1 MKFWFNFLSISCLL
15 FLNSCQRQLVG
26 LFKEGHLSNT
36 SEVVEVTFTVENG
49 LIIIPAEI
57 EGNTYRF
64 LLDTGAPNILSKE
77 LAEKIEFMKVRK
89 IKTNDSQGNSSVLD
103 YVNLKKININGAN
116 FTNTTA
122 GIADLQQVEA
132 IACLNIDGLIG
143 ANLMKNAY
151 WQIDYQ
157 NNIIRIIPEKK
168 DLIIPPN
175 SFSIPFTSDL
185 TGTPIVHLT
194 IGSTTIKRLKVDTG
208 SVGFISTEYDHL
220 KELKSNNEIINERT
234 SFGANSVG
242 IFGISSNDTSKQ
254 VLLKKISIGDLT
266 LDNQIVDFKKGKNSL
281 LGMSFLKNYLVTIDW
296 NNNLISLTPQSNFNN
311 SFAESF
317 GISLYKTGDK
327 MIVSSITEGSSA
339 QTAGIRVGDTV
350 LNVNELDV
358 SNTSLEEYCKIIKMV
373 RIKEADNLR
382 LIIENE
388 NGKNEYH
395 ITKMPP
401 LTN

>member
-15 FLNSCQRQLVG
+15 LLNSCQKQLVG

-49 LIIIPAEI
+49 LMIIPVEI

-103 YVNLKKININGAN
+103 YVKLKKININGAN

-157 NNIIRIIPEKK
+157 KNIIRIIPEKK
-168 DLIIPPN
+168 DLIIPQN
-175 SFSIPFTSDL
+175 SFSIPFTSDV
-185 TGTPIVHLT
+185 TGTPIVHLS

-220 KELKSNNEIINERT
+220 KELKSNNEVVNERT

-242 IFGISSNDTSKQ
+242 IFGISGNDTSKQ

-339 QTAGIRVGDTV
+339 QTSGIRVGDTV
-350 LNVNELDV
+350 LQVNELDV
-358 SNTSLEEYCKIIKMV
+358 SNTSLEEYCKIIRMV
-373 RIKEADNLR
+373 RIKEVDNLR

-388 NGKNEYH
+388 SGKNEYH